1 MVRYSMRWLSMD
13 ELGWWGMLW
22 YGMVGI
28 ERYGVVWYETFVVCQ
43 LFLYL

>member
-1 MVRYSMRWLSMD
+1 MVRYSMRWLCMD

-22 YGMVGI
+22 LGRVGL